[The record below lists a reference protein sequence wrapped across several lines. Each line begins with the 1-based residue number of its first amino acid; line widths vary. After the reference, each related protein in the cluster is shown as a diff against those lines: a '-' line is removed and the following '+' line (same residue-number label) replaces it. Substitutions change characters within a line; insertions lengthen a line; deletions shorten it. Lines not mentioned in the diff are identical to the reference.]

1 MALKIPI
8 DNAIILGYSSGMNF
22 LIGNWEGYL
31 SLFPIPVVMNANVP
45 TYYRKKFAHKW
56 PTVIYN

>member
-1 MALKIPI
+1 MIPSIPI
-8 DNAIILGYSSGMNF
+8 DKTITLGYSSGTNL

-31 SLFPIPVVMNANVP
+31 SCFPMPVVLNKNVP

-56 PTVIYN
+56 PTLIYN

>member
-1 MALKIPI
+1 MAHQIPI
-8 DNAIILGYSSGMNF
+8 DKTITLGYSGGFNF

-31 SLFPIPVVMNANVP
+31 SFFPIPVVMNASVP

-56 PTVIYN
+56 PVIIYN